1 MNETT
6 TATATATRAEL
17 RAELEA
23 AQARFHDLVARIG
36 EAHWKQRSGIPA
48 WTCGQLAWHVGGSV
62 AFVTGQ
68 VEGAKKGKALNP
80 PSLLMPLL
88 LKASELRVRIASR
101 KATPA
106 SVLADF
112 DAGMVRAL
120 SVLDATDEREL
131 GVTVRAFNETQTLG
145 ELFRSIPGHVAEH
158 TAHIEHVLAAP

>member
-6 TATATATRAEL
+6 ANAAPGRAEL
-17 RAELEA
+17 RAEFQA
-23 AQARFHDLVARIG
+23 AQAQFHDLVARIG
-36 EAHWKQRSGIPA
+36 EVHWKQQSGIPA

-68 VEGAKKGKALNP
+68 IEGAKKGKALNP
-80 PSLLMPLL
+80 PALLMPLL

-112 DAGMVRAL
+112 DAGMARELA
-120 SVLDATDEREL
+120 VLEATDEREL
-131 GVTVRAFNETQTLG
+131 GVTVRAFGETQTLA
-145 ELFRSIPGHVAEH
+145 ELFRSVPAHVAEH
-158 TAHIEHVLAAP
+158 AAHVAQVLGAA